1 MEKRVAISRVELS
14 ILMCTV
20 IILKLVMM
28 HFRKV
33 LDVYI
38 YIYLY
43 SVSINMIVGCPASFW
58 KSGSWM
64 PVFQS
69 AEIMGVLL
77 VWGRGMF

>member
-38 YIYLY
+38 YIYILW
-43 SVSINMIVGCPASFW
+43 V
-58 KSGSWM
+58 
-64 PVFQS
+64 
-69 AEIMGVLL
+69 
-77 VWGRGMF
+77 